1 MATYTITTN
10 NVQEDAL
17 TWVVSLANAEID
29 KQNIDRAKRVPPL
42 APLPLYTNETYL
54 KERIKEILKGWKRK
68 YQETMEIAP
77 IVAVW
82 ESLTNT
88 QINQIKT
95 IAGV

>member
-17 TWVVSLANAEID
+17 TWVVSLANADIT
-29 KQNIDRAKRVPPL
+29 KQNEDRAKQVPPL
-42 APLPLYTNETYL
+42 PPIDLYTNDTYL
-54 KERIKEILKGWKRK
+54 KERIKDILKGWKRK

-82 ESLTNT
+82 ESLTN
-88 QINQIKT
+88 NQIDQIKV